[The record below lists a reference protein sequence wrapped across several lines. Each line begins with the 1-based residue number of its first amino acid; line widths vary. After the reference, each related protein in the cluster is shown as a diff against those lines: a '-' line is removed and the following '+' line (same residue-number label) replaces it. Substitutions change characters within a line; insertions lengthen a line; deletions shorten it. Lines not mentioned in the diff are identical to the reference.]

1 MTTAKIKDLFPAQRQ
16 LLLWIASRAGFHP
29 VRPTLSPQIANPL
42 QGHKKVIRELQAIY
56 EEGMSNGELNHVCEG
71 YRHVPWSS
79 KRYFDTKATGFFAKL
94 ANHRKRKVTP
104 SERANTSNCLIA
116 LEKRGL
122 IKRLD
127 RRTHKTTNWHT
138 THVRLTDKGR
148 FYVEVYWNSYI
159 DRGALAEPPS
169 MPNIMWVVEGSE
181 GLLREASQT

>member
-1 MTTAKIKDLFPAQRQ
+1 MFV
-16 LLLWIASRAGFHP
+16 RAIGMFRGLP
-29 VRPTLSPQIANPL
+29 RGILTPKRLVSLRNWQII
-42 QGHKKVIRELQAIY
+42 G
-56 EEGMSNGELNHVCEG
+56 
-71 YRHVPWSS
+71 
-79 KRYFDTKATGFFAKL
+79 
-94 ANHRKRKVTP
+94 

-181 GLLREASQT
+181 GLYRKEL